1 MKTKSKIEK
10 QLQKKTNPELVKTII
25 KSKKNKNWIKIAE
38 ILSGSRKKRINLN
51 LDKLNDLGDNVKTI
65 VIPGK
70 ILSQGNLEKK
80 IKIVAL
86 NFSEKA
92 KEKIK
97 KSGSESLTI
106 LEEIKSNPEAKG
118 VKIIEKC

>member
-51 LDKLNDLGDNVKTI
+51 LDKLNDLGDNAKTI